1 MVDEKK
7 EIEHFTNVLTTMATE
22 MLATEMARDLCGQSV
37 KCKTCVGRKS
47 DMYFRSKLDCR
58 YYIYAKKAIEK
69 GYCKIPDYA
78 MLIEKK
84 EYEEL
89 KQARCAVSVNDSDN
103 EK

>member
-1 MVDEKK
+1 MDINEEMEKQTEFFTAMAI
-7 EIEHFTNVLTTMATE
+7 EIFATD
-22 MLATEMARDLCGQSV
+22 MARDICGQTV
-37 KCKTCVGRKS
+37 KCKTCIGRKS
-47 DMYFRSKLDCR
+47 DMFFRSKLDCR

-69 GYCKIPDYA
+69 GYCKIPDDA